1 VSEPVLLPLAS
12 GRLETLDLAGDEAR
26 APIVL
31 LHGGL
36 SSLGLW
42 RGLPERIA
50 AATGR
55 RVVAFSRFGH
65 GASDPP
71 PRASTTTFMH
81 DAARDLLPEVFAR
94 LGIERPVL
102 VGHSDGA
109 SIALLYA
116 AERDVEALALL
127 APHVFVEEHTLRG
140 IRAAREDFEN
150 GRLREGLARHH
161 RDPDVAFHEWGD
173 VWLDPAFRAWN
184 IEDAAERT
192 SAPTLL
198 VQGTEDEY
206 GTLAQLDAIERRL
219 RGPVTRLHVSGD
231 HFPHW
236 RHPEA
241 VEAAIATLI
250 A

>member
-1 VSEPVLLPLAS
+1 LGS

-42 RGLPERIA
+42 RGLPERLA

-55 RVVAFSRFGH
+55 RTVAFSRLGH

-71 PRASTTTFMH
+71 PRPSTVSFMH
-81 DAARDLLPEVFAR
+81 DAARELLPEVFAR
-94 LGIERPVL
+94 LGVERPVL

-116 AERDVEALALL
+116 ADNEVEALALL
-127 APHVFVEEHTLRG
+127 APHAFVEEQTLRG
-140 IRAAREDFEN
+140 IRAAREDFER
-150 GRLREGLARHH
+150 GGLRASLARHH
-161 RDPDVAFHEWGD
+161 RDPEVAFHEWCD
-173 VWLDPAFRAWN
+173 VWLDPAFRPWN
-184 IEDAAERT
+184 IEAAVERVA
-192 SAPTLL
+192 APTLL
-198 VQGTEDEY
+198 IQGTEDEY

-219 RGPVTRLHVSGD
+219 RGPVTRLELGGD
-231 HFPHW
+231 HFPH
-236 RHPEA
+236 RQSPAE
-241 VEAAIATLI
+241 VESAIVTLI
-250 A
+250 AELR